1 MEILLAKLNVCSEAV
16 RRLHPAVDLLLTSGA
31 VPRGR
36 VVDAADGAH
45 DKARRVLLAG
55 LFHRGRNGSG
65 DDGNQLVVVRLLDRL
80 LRHGGGSSGSG
91 RGGLLLA
98 RRGICYFYLRQAI
111 LLFSAKFQPLLD
123 EEAYTPAW
131 NSL

>member
-65 DDGNQLVVVRLLDRL
+65 DDGNQLVVVRLLSQPNNVPMLFPSKRVYSDD
-80 LRHGGGSSGSG
+80 
-91 RGGLLLA
+91 GLSPHMMQQAMPASPA
-98 RRGICYFYLRQAI
+98 RCA
-111 LLFSAKFQPLLD
+111 A
-123 EEAYTPAW
+123 
-131 NSL
+131 